1 MRAALLALA
10 LLLASAPAGAAESL
24 DQTTESGPV
33 GVTLRLEP
41 REPVIGDPLNLVI
54 EVRAEPGVELLMP
67 EFGEALDRFSIVDF
81 APSESLD
88 DEGRTVARQRYTLQP
103 SRSGPQS
110 IPPLLV
116 EFIDRRPGQTPAPE
130 GEDAYELLTERLDF
144 EVASVLP
151 DAAPLELRPARG
163 ELAPLAEPGPP
174 LWPIVLV
181 ALAVTGALAPFAV
194 RAWLAHRARARRRS
208 ASEVARAELSE
219 LLAGPRPRDAGEMD
233 AFFVQLSGIVR
244 RYVENRFGLRSPELT
259 TEEFLEVMV
268 TAPELKDEHRGL
280 LRSFLARADLV
291 KFAHFLPDAAAVEES
306 VRGAQRFLDE
316 TREDAP
322 FFPDV
327 PAEAARV

>member
-1 MRAALLALA
+1 
-10 LLLASAPAGAAESL
+10 
-24 DQTTESGPV
+24 
-33 GVTLRLEP
+33 VTLRVEP
-41 REPVIGDPLNLVI
+41 SEPVIGDPLTLFI
-54 EVRAEPGVELLMP
+54 EARAAPGVELLMP

-81 APSESLD
+81 APSESVD

-116 EFIDRRPGQTPAPE
+116 EFVDRRPGQTPAPE

-163 ELAPLAEPGPP
+163 KLPPLAAPGPP
-174 LWPIVLV
+174 LWPFALV
-181 ALAVTGALAPFAV
+181 ALAVAAALAPFAV
-194 RAWLAHRARARRRS
+194 RAWLAQRARARRRS
-208 ASEVARAELSE
+208 ASEIARAELNE
-219 LLAGPRPRDAGEMD
+219 LLARPRPRDADEMD
-233 AFFVQLSGIVR
+233 AFFVELSGIVR

-259 TEEFLEVMV
+259 TEEFLEVMA

-291 KFAHFLPDAAAVEES
+291 KFAHFVPDAAAVEES
-306 VRGAQRFLDE
+306 VRSAQRFLEE
-316 TREDAP
+316 TRDDAP

-327 PAEAARV
+327 SAEAARV